1 MLTKTMSIVYGQ
13 ERINFIRQPRTND
26 VNRVLINIYPDCSV
40 IAKAPVHASDE
51 DVVNA
56 VKKRARWIHNKLVKF
71 KEQKEHVLQRQY
83 VSGESHFYMGRRYK
97 LKIIKVC
104 KMEPSV
110 KLYRGCIEIRVKDKS
125 SISIKKQLTEWY
137 RERAAI
143 VFDTRINMLSDKISW
158 LKVPP
163 SWKLIL
169 MKKQW
174 GSCSPK
180 GVISLNPNLIKA
192 PRECIDY
199 VITHEICHLKEH
211 NHSPSYYRLLSQYM
225 IGWESIKVK
234 LDGMS
239 EFLLN
244 E

>member
-1 MLTKTMSIVYGQ
+1 MSIVYGH
-13 ERINFIRQPRTND
+13 ERIKFIRKHRSNE
-26 VNRVLINIYPDCSV
+26 VNRVLINVHPDCSV
-40 IAKAPVHASDE
+40 IANAPEYASDE
-51 DVVNA
+51 DVVDA
-56 VKKRARWIHNKLVKF
+56 VQKRARWIYKKLESF
-71 KEQKEHVLQRQY
+71 KEQKEYVISRRY

-97 LKIIKVC
+97 LRIIKVS

-110 KLYRGCIEIRVKDKS
+110 KLYRGCIEVRTRDKS
-125 SISIKKQLTEWY
+125 TPSVKKQLNQWY
-137 RERAAI
+137 RERAKLVLDKRVNI
-143 VFDTRINMLSDKISW
+143 LSDEIPWMKA
-158 LKVPP
+158 VP
-163 SWKLIL
+163 SWKLIS

-180 GVISLNPNLIKA
+180 GIISLNPHLIKA

-199 VITHEICHLKEH
+199 VITHEMCHLKEH
-211 NHSPSYYRLLSQYM
+211 NHSPRYYRLLSQSM
-225 IGWESIKVK
+225 TGWEPVKAK